1 MLAEHFLTMYP
12 NLNIDIDGELEQLKV
27 RTGYNVELSLSRIH
41 TIMTF
46 IIGSFWTWF
55 NRKSRGMNN
64 EMSSDWI
71 RSAAVSVS
79 EFWHCARCLI
89 VTLMTYSDAWIEQSL
104 WTSSVT
110 YLTSSVQQIKV
121 CGVIL
126 GHGNFESTCRLV
138 TSVSTNVFC
147 HADILDFSFY
157 LFFIKSSS

>member
-27 RTGYNVELSLSRIH
+27 RTGYNVELLS
-41 TIMTF
+41 
-46 IIGSFWTWF
+46 SEAWY
-55 NRKSRGMNN
+55 NRKSRGINN

-71 RSAAVSVS
+71 RSAAASVS

-89 VTLMTYSDAWIEQSL
+89 VTLMTYSDTWIEQSL

-110 YLTSSVQQIKV
+110 YLTSSVQQIKI

-126 GHGNFESTCRLV
+126 GHGKIFESTCGLI
-138 TSVSTNVFC
+138 TCVSTNVFC
-147 HADILDFSFY
+147 HADIYFKVCHSFHL
-157 LFFIKSSS
+157 LFILSSS